1 MVFSQLLGLAINV
14 TFGRN
19 CDTMV
24 QREEIPNVWQAA
36 SRSTLGIH
44 ANWNF
49 GVQPRRGAYR
59 DKWLATQ
66 PIKLPQRLQSG
77 TRIAI
82 HGICSVTSTLV
93 LILEHTKCAS
103 HDT

>member
-14 TFGRN
+14 TFGRK

-44 ANWNF
+44 ANWP
-49 GVQPRRGAYR
+49 GGISVSSQEEGLIVISGSP
-59 DKWLATQ
+59 LS
-66 PIKLPQRLQSG
+66 QSN
-77 TRIAI
+77 
-82 HGICSVTSTLV
+82 CLSVYKV
-93 LILEHTKCAS
+93 EPA
-103 HDT
+103 